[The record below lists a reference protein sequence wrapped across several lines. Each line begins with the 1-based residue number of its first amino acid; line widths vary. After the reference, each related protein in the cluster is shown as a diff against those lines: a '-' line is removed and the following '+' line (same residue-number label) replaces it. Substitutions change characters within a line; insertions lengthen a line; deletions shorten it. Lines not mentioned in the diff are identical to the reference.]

1 MLFEKIGWGS
11 LPAWRNHW
19 LPQFFELGFGPEEL
33 DAGGEGRPFRGS
45 KASLLVVGCLTGW
58 LMVFAAGLPM
68 AQAQALPAPA
78 EWSIT
83 LPFELL
89 DSGHMAIY
97 VKLNQQGPFRVIF
110 DTGAPSVMFSG
121 NAAKAAGAIRAR
133 ARSGLLGGYG
143 QGRLDSVQLGDLIL
157 YDVGAE
163 FRDHPTVQTLG
174 EAQGGLEG
182 LVGFPL
188 LNPAR
193 MTIDYSDRTIR
204 YSPRL
209 DGRKAAEGAAQEA
222 MRAMLSRRGNERD
235 EIIAPAAYWGME
247 IRKSDDPTLLA
258 VEVLRVFADSPA
270 AGAGLLSG
278 DRILE
283 MNRRWT
289 ETGADFYR
297 AASLIPPGGKAEL
310 QVLRGEERLQLQLQ
324 PRIGL

>member
-1 MLFEKIGWGS
+1 MTMF
-11 LPAWRNHW
+11 
-19 LPQFFELGFGPEEL
+19 
-33 DAGGEGRPFRGS
+33 D
-45 KASLLVVGCLTGW
+45 LTGTPLFKKW
-58 LMVFAAGLPM
+58 LSIFFLATVPPKKTGVGSAARRLPGIRGWIL
-68 AQAQALPAPA
+68 AVGWWLIGFPPAVACSQDQPARPVA

-97 VKLNQQGPFRVIF
+97 LKLNQQGPFRVIF

-121 NAAKAAGAIRAR
+121 NAAKAAGAIRKR
-133 ARSGLLGGYG
+133 ARGGLIGGYG
-143 QGRLDSVQLGDLIL
+143 QGRLDSVQVGDLIL
-157 YDVGAE
+157 HDVGAE

-188 LNPAR
+188 FNPAR

-209 DGRKAAEGAAQEA
+209 DGRKASEGAAQEA
-222 MRAMLSRRGNERD
+222 MRAMLTRRGNERE

-247 IRKSDDPTLLA
+247 IRKSDDPSLLA

-270 AGAGLLSG
+270 AAAGLLPG
-278 DRILE
+278 DLILE
-283 MNRRWT
+283 LNKRWT

-310 QVLRGEERLQLQLQ
+310 QVRRGEQRLQLQLQ
-324 PRIGL
+324 PRVGL